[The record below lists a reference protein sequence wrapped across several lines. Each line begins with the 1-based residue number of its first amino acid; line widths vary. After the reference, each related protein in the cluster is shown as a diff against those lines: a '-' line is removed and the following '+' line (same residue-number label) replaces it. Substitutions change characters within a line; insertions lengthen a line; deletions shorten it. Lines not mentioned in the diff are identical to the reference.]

1 MHYADL
7 EDLTLW
13 LICAA
18 DDKPDWLDFW
28 SACYPSVC
36 LSEIG
41 GEPETWVRQLA
52 LPPGGNIA
60 VAAYGAGTAAFAQW
74 LFHADVPCRKKLKNI
89 ILVSPPPELA
99 DGLCADALR
108 ASCPCRAAL
117 VIGTGNSA
125 EYERKTAEWAQ
136 KWRAKR
142 LIAPESGRLKTAAGG
157 WEWGM
162 KLMQE
167 MLLSD

>member
-13 LICAA
+13 LVYAA
-18 DDKPDWLDFW
+18 DEKPDWPAYW
-28 SACYPSVC
+28 AAAYPAVC
-36 LSEIG
+36 ISEIG
-41 GEPETWVRQLA
+41 GAPETWARQLV
-52 LPPGGNIA
+52 PPEGKNIA
-60 VAAYGAGTAAFAQW
+60 VAAYGKGAAAFAQW
-74 LFHADVPCRKKLKNI
+74 LFHADILRRKSLKNI
-89 ILVSPPPELA
+89 ILVSPPAALA
-99 DGLCADALR
+99 DGWCADALR

-117 VIGTGNSA
+117 VIGSGNSA
-125 EYERKTAEWAQ
+125 AYEQQTAEWAK

-142 LIAPESGRLKTAAGG
+142 LTAPEAGRLQNIAGG